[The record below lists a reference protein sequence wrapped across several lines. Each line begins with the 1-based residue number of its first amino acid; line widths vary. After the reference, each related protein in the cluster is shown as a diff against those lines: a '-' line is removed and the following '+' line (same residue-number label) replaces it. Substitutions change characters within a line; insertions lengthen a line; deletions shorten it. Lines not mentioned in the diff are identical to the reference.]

1 MKKLILACLLGAS
14 LGLFAGCSKKSDDSQ
29 AAPPPQPAGP
39 PPSAT
44 HTN

>member
-14 LGLFAGCSKKSDDSQ
+14 LGLLAGCGKKSDDSQ
-29 AAPPPQPAGP
+29 AAPPSTPQGP
-39 PPSAT
+39 PPSAS